1 MLRVMP
7 STIVRPV
14 TGHDADELLK
24 GLGRRVRD
32 ARVGRGMTQRRLA
45 DASGLSLRF
54 VSQVENGQGNIAVG
68 RLAQVASALGE
79 PVARLLPDGAAPAY
93 DLAAELDALDAGQ
106 LAAVRAYV
114 RELRGAAPPKVIALL
129 GIRGAGKS
137 SVGQRLA
144 EQLEVPFVELDRRIE
159 AAAAMSLGDLF
170 AIHGEPY
177 YRQLQLEALQAFIGE
192 GQSAV
197 LATGGSLVTHPESWK
212 LLREHAYTIWLRAGA
227 RDHWDRV
234 LAQGDDRPMRRNP
247 QAFQVLE
254 ALVAERRPL
263 YEQADRMVDTSG
275 RRLAAVVA
283 EVAGAISG

>member
-1 MLRVMP
+1 MP

-212 LLREHAYTIWLRAGA
+212 LLRDHAYTIWLRAGA